1 MKLSTHNQP
10 NDLRLN
16 ALVKQQTQEHQHLIA
31 GHHREMQ
38 ELRDSLKLA
47 MERFVSI
54 SDRNEQDLKE
64 FKTQTTNSLYLLTDR
79 IMDHEVATEACRQK
93 QIDLQKQLDELHD
106 IYFTKSQSEHMKSQV
121 QTQMT
126 NASQTQ
132 TASLQDYQRAT
143 NALLASLKDEI
154 AKLRAEMDL
163 KIGQVS
169 AIGQENFRVATLD
182 KDGVLKELIRYKKEV
197 FILEKKIEN
206 IYTLIGRTSEG
217 GEI

>member
-1 MKLSTHNQP
+1 
-10 NDLRLN
+10 
-16 ALVKQQTQEHQHLIA
+16 
-31 GHHREMQ
+31 MQ